1 MNKCEEFFKALSDE
15 TRQRILSILEKREM
29 SVSEIAEALNI
40 SQPNAS
46 HHLNVLRVTG
56 LVNNKRKGQQI
67 YYSFNKDWF
76 RSCCGDFLS
85 MYECCRDFLQKY
97 EIVQRRLPRS

>member
-29 SVSEIAEALNI
+29 SVSEIAEVLKI

-85 MYECCRDFLQKY
+85 MYECCGDFLEKY
-97 EIVQRRLPRS
+97 EIVERKSPLS

>member
-15 TRQRILSILEKREM
+15 TRRRVLSILEKKEM
-29 SVSEIAEALNI
+29 TVSEIAEALRI

-56 LVNNKRKGQQI
+56 LVNNRRKGQQI
-67 YYSFNKDWF
+67 YYSFNKDFF

-85 MYECCRDFLQKY
+85 MYECCRDFLEKY
-97 EIVQRRLPRS
+97 EIVERKSPES

>member
-15 TRQRILSILEKREM
+15 TRQRILSTLEKREM
-29 SVSEIAEALNI
+29 SVSEIAEALKI

-56 LVNNKRKGQQI
+56 LVNNERKGQQI

-76 RSCCGDFLS
+76 RSCCSDFLS
-85 MYECCRDFLQKY
+85 MYECCGDFLK
-97 EIVQRRLPRS
+97 